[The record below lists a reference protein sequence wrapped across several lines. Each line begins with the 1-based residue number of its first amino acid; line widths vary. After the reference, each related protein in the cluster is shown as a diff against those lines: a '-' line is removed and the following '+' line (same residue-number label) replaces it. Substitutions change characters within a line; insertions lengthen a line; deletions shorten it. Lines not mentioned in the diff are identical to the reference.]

1 MKHGNFELENA
12 IYLPCYEYLAF
23 NELTWQAKASQVY
36 LDLEDTID
44 YENLTLDMLGN
55 SVFYL
60 PYLSVPSPKVKKKL
74 NFWLQ
79 NFLFRVKED
88 LVFFRNIL

>member
-12 IYLPCYEYLAF
+12 IYTSYYECLAF
-23 NELTWQAKASQVY
+23 DELTWQAKALQVY

-55 SVFYL
+55 SVFTCLIYL
-60 PYLSVPSPKVKKKL
+60 
-74 NFWLQ
+74 
-79 NFLFRVKED
+79 FLVLK
-88 LVFFRNIL
+88 